1 MGRDEVLQHR
11 QTFLKVRKD
20 RVLDDLTAFGT
31 GFLRLGHQTTHTGKL
46 TDLLLRTTGTGIQHH
61 VNRVEALVVGRN
73 GLHQDVGQFG
83 VDVCPDINY
92 LIVTFVVGNDTH
104 IIVVDDLFHFIVTFL
119 YERFL
124 LFGDDDITQVEGQTA
139 LEGHVVTQ
147 VLNAV
152 QEIGSL
158 GHTAHLDDVADDVAQ
173 RFLRNDGIDVPLAI
187 MTYANVV
194 FSNGTDAF
202 LKKMED
208 AGFSALTLPDVPY
221 EEKKE
226 FSVPARAHGIDL
238 ISLIAPTSEDRIRKI
253 AKDAT
258 GFIYCVSS
266 LGVTGMRKSFSGNLE
281 EMIKAVRSVN
291 PDIPVA
297 IGFGISD
304 CESARKMAMISDG
317 VIIGSAIVN
326 IVAEYGENSVEP
338 VRNFVR
344 KIIRA
349 IR

>member
-1 MGRDEVLQHR
+1 M
-11 QTFLKVRKD
+11 
-20 RVLDDLTAFGT
+20 
-31 GFLRLGHQTTHTGKL
+31 
-46 TDLLLRTTGTGIQHH
+46 
-61 VNRVEALVVGRN
+61 NRV
-73 GLHQDVGQFG
+73 FG
-83 VDVCPDINY
+83 EKKAFIPFITAGDPDISTSKKIIKAMAEEGAS
-92 LIVTFVVGNDTH
+92 LI
-104 IIVVDDLFHFIVTFL
+104 
-119 YERFL
+119 
-124 LFGDDDITQVEGQTA
+124 
-139 LEGHVVTQ
+139 
-147 VLNAV
+147 
-152 QEIGSL
+152 EIGIPFSDPMAEGPVIQNANYRGL
-158 GHTAHLDDVADDVAQ
+158 KSNTTADDVFAMVHE
-173 RFLRNDGIDVPLAI
+173 LRREGCSVPLAI